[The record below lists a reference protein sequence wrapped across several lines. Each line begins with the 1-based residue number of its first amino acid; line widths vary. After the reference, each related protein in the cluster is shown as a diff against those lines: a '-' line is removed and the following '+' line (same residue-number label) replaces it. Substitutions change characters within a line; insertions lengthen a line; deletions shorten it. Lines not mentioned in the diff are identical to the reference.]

1 MEFFFLDSVQTI
13 PILINLLEHCEDEVV
28 LEKFVDLLEVSMK
41 MLEMDIQAIQISQT
55 AQVSEVSANYHH
67 LHDSHD
73 LDHFD
78 DLDEPDGSIFN
89 EQHKREVLQL
99 EHDYLWGEVMQK
111 IDETEYAVFM
121 DAVFKGALDL
131 LSEDDNSA
139 QDTEEDTD
147 DQPLALLTNFYDE
160 VFP

>member
-1 MEFFFLDSVQTI
+1 MNFFFLDSVQSI
-13 PILINLLEHCEDEVV
+13 HILSNSLMHCEDEVV

-41 MLEMDIQAIQISQT
+41 MLEMDIQAIQNSQN

-67 LHDSHD
+67 LLHQCQLDGFHDFH
-73 LDHFD
+73 
-78 DLDEPDGSIFN
+78 DLDEPEGSFFN
-89 EQHKREVLQL
+89 EQHKMEVLQL

-111 IDETEYAVFM
+111 IHEMEY
-121 DAVFKGALDL
+121 AVFKGALDL
-131 LSEDDNSA
+131 LIEDDNSA

-147 DQPLALLTNFYDE
+147 DQPLALLYNFYDE